1 MKQGIKKERA
11 LSVWVVFWFVPW
23 TRERLFMF
31 PGLCDYICDILLYIS
46 NVTLK
51 WQRERKERLSSIN

>member
-1 MKQGIKKERA
+1 MKQGIKKER
-11 LSVWVVFWFVPW
+11 STWSTQCVPW

-31 PGLCDYICDILLYIS
+31 MFTGLCDYICDILLYIS

-51 WQRERKERLSSIN
+51 WQRERRERLSSIN